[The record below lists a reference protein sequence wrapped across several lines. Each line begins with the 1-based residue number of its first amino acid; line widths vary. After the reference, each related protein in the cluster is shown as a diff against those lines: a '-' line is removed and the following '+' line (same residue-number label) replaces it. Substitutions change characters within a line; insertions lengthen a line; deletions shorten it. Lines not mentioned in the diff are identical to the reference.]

1 MLMPSILG
9 EKIFDG
15 FMDDF
20 GFPTY
25 RGQANTHAAGCMR
38 TDVKETENGYELDID
53 IPGYK
58 KEDVKAKLKDGYLTI
73 SAETNNENES
83 KDDDGKYIRR
93 ERYYGSMSRT
103 FYVGDG
109 VKDEDIKAKYAD
121 GTLSLFVP
129 KPQPVIPEEKYIA
142 IEG

>member
-25 RGQANTHAAGCMR
+25 HGQANTHASGYMR
-38 TDVKETENGYELDID
+38 ADVKETDNGYELDID

-73 SAETNNENES
+73 SAETNNENDT
-83 KDDDGKYIRR
+83 KDEDGKYIRR

-109 VKDEDIKAKYAD
+109 IKDEDIKAKYAD

-129 KPQPVIPEEKYIA
+129 KPQPVVPEEKYIA

>member
-1 MLMPSILG
+1 MLMPSIIG
-9 EKIFDG
+9 EKLFDG

-25 RGQANTHAAGCMR
+25 HTQTKTHTAGCMR
-38 TDVKETENGYELDID
+38 TDVKETDGGYELDID

-73 SAETNNENES
+73 SAESNSENDE
-83 KDDDGKYIRR
+83 KDDDGRYIRR

-109 VKDEDIKAKYAD
+109 IKDEDIKAKFAD

-129 KPQPVIPEEKYIA
+129 KPQPVVPEEKYIA